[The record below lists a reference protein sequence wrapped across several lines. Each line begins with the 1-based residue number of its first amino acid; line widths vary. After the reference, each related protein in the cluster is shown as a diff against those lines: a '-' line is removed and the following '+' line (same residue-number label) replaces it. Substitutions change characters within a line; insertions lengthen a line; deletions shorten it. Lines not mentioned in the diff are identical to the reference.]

1 MNKFLLLSCWLWAAC
16 IQCLCGADFDPNTKY
31 KISCPKYP
39 GSVLVPG
46 TNHSLTPDLYC
57 GPLND
62 LPEDAWWY
70 VKADDNGYTIQN
82 ASTKQYITFT
92 TDRFEGAVKG
102 LKLTGSINGDD
113 CRWNIVAEGDYYAIK
128 SVSNP
133 DQWFNLRTDG
143 TYLLGTYAI
152 HSYPIAQNE
161 LFSFEAD
168 GSSSG
173 GTDEPPSMLGTQ
185 GKTNVGEYWENTG
198 LARPVVFTTDAADPV
213 YYSII
218 NMRRSQYVC
227 APSGVLEQTAQS
239 AKREHFYFMMQNGG
253 VVVYTESGQ
262 MVSTDCPKDSPTGF
276 YVTVVDSQP
285 EGNRWSLGWYSDWL
299 YPGYTIGKV
308 DDQQAEGNTQY
319 EKNYWNDYE
328 GTKIGY
334 WDIDAGSTF
343 IFASSDTRHL
353 QHLAKQGIVFEGT
366 GIEEPQAGTFQMAID
381 SLRLNDKQLVYDTWS
396 NLYMMQL
403 PTALRSGG
411 DWTTTLTMKPKTGYE
426 GWKVTLEGARTG
438 TTADE
443 IVLPNP
449 NCNNDY
455 TLVLSDAEG
464 SERDRATLRFT
475 YLPLVE
481 VTVESCNGMFYTTGS
496 IRVTDADLAG
506 HDSTFIAAYRYRGAT
521 AQGMDKKAYAIKLRD
536 ENGNSVDREFFGLRG
551 DNNWILDA
559 MAIDPACMRNRVS
572 TDIWNDFSTPPYY
585 KDREKKARTGT
596 RGRFVE
602 VFLNGQYHGIY
613 CMTEKMDRKQLK
625 LKKYVTAENST
636 TGQEE
641 VHGLL
646 YKSSQWSYEVLMGH
660 EIDSSYFPGYA
671 PRGYSNALYTEYW
684 AEYEFKYPD
693 FEEEAVEWG
702 PLWNAVNFVATSKA
716 SEFRNGVA
724 ERFDYD
730 MLKDYYLFIELLLAT
745 DNHGKNMF
753 WYAYDQ
759 QGPEG
764 EKLGLAPWDLDGV
777 LGARWD
783 GKTALTYAQQDFE
796 DFLWTNEHGQL
807 TLYYNLERYCSNT
820 WPQELKERYCALRAS
835 NWQEESLK
843 QRVADYAAL
852 FAESGADQ
860 REQDRWFQYHSNIAS
875 AANYIEEWLHDRIV
889 WLDNKYGFDP
899 LTVGVNEAKAEG
911 YLSVSGGKGVMAITA
926 GKAQCIGVYTSAGV
940 LVRSLQLQPGQ
951 NRIGGLQPGIYV
963 VGGHKVAVQ

>member
-1 MNKFLLLSCWLWAAC
+1 MKKFLLLSCWLWAAC
-16 IQCLCGADFDPNTKY
+16 IQCLCGAEFDPDTKY
-31 KISCPKYP
+31 KISCPFYP

-46 TNHSLTPDLYC
+46 TLHGFNPELYC

-70 VKADDNGYTIQN
+70 VRADANGYTIQN

-92 TDRFEGAVKG
+92 TERFEGAVKG
-102 LKLTGSINGDD
+102 LTLTGKVSGDD
-113 CRWNIVAEGDYYAIK
+113 CRWNIVAQGDYYSLR

-143 TYLLGTYAI
+143 TYLLGTYPG
-152 HSYPIAQNE
+152 SGAQNE

-173 GTDEPPSMLGTQ
+173 GTDTPPSISGLQ

-198 LARPVVFTTDAADPV
+198 LVRPVVYTTDAADPV

-218 NMRRSQYVC
+218 NLRQSQYVC
-227 APSGVLEQTAQS
+227 APSGVLEQTALS
-239 AKREHFYFMMQNGG
+239 SKRGRFYFMARNGG

-262 MVSTDCPKDSPTGF
+262 MVSTDCSKDSPTGL
-276 YVTVVDSQP
+276 YVAVTESQP
-285 EGNRWSLGWYSDWL
+285 EGNRWNLDWYSDWF
-299 YPGYTIGKV
+299 YPGYTIGKI
-308 DDQQAEGNTQY
+308 DDLLADDNTQY
-319 EKNYWNDYE
+319 EKNYWNDYQ
-328 GTKIGY
+328 GTSIGY

-343 IFASSDTRHL
+343 VFASSDTRHL

-366 GIEEPQAGTFQMAID
+366 GIEEPQAGNFKLAID
-381 SLRLNDKQLVYDTWS
+381 SLRLNDKQLVYDALS
-396 NLYMMQL
+396 GQYMMQL
-403 PTALRSGG
+403 PTALRNGG
-411 DWTTTLTMKPKTGYE
+411 DWTTTLTMKPKAGYE
-426 GWKVTLEGARTG
+426 GWMVTIEGARTG
-438 TTADE
+438 ATADE
-443 IVLPNP
+443 IVLTAP
-449 NCNNDY
+449 NCQDDY
-455 TLVLSDAEG
+455 TLVLRDTDG
-464 SERDRATLRFT
+464 NERERATLRFT
-475 YLPLVE
+475 YMPLVE
-481 VTVESCNGMFYTTGS
+481 VTVETCNGITYTTGS

-506 HDSTFIAAYRYRGAT
+506 YDSTFIAAYRYRGAT
-521 AQGMDKKAYAIKLRD
+521 AQGFEKKAYAIKLRD
-536 ENGNSVDREFFGLRG
+536 ENGNSVDREFFGLRN

-559 MAIDPACMRNRVS
+559 MAVDPACMRNRVA

-602 VFLNGQYHGIY
+602 VFLNGKYHGIY

-636 TGQEE
+636 TGKEE
-641 VHGLL
+641 IHGLL

-660 EIDSSYFPGYA
+660 DIDQKFFPGYT
-671 PRGYSNALYTEYW
+671 PMPFSNTMGIETW

-693 FEEEAVEWG
+693 FEEEAVDWG
-702 PLWNAVNFVATSKA
+702 PLWNAVNFVATSSA
-716 SEFRNGVA
+716 SEFRSGLA

-730 MLKDYYLFIELLLAT
+730 MLKDYYLFIELLLT
-745 DNHGKNMF
+745 SDNHGKNMF
-753 WYAYDQ
+753 WYAYDK
-759 QGPEG
+759 QGPES
-764 EKLGLAPWDLDGV
+764 EKLGLAPWDLDGS

-783 GKTALTYAQQDFE
+783 GSTDLTYAQQDFE
-796 DFLWTNEHGQL
+796 DFLWANEHGQL
-807 TLYYNLERYCSNT
+807 TLYYNLARYCSNT
-820 WPQELKERYCALRAS
+820 WPNELKERYCALRAT
-835 NWQEESLK
+835 NWQEEALK
-843 QRVADYAAL
+843 QIVADYATL
-852 FAESGADQ
+852 FAESGADL
-860 REQDRWFQYHSNIAS
+860 RERDRWFLYHSDIAS
-875 AANYIEEWLHDRIV
+875 AASYIESWLHDRIA

-899 LTVGVNEAKAEG
+899 LTVDVNEAKAEA

-926 GKAQCIGVYTSAGV
+926 GKARQIGVYTSAGV

-963 VGGHKVAVQ
+963 VGGNKVVVK